1 MKTVWDES
9 TTQTAEMLDS
19 FNRTAQKPH
28 GPGGIIEGL
37 KRITIDVIGY
47 ITFGT
52 QQSWKEVDHTH
63 APEGFKTTFS
73 SSVLT
78 IVNNLFPV
86 VFLPAKLLTLP
97 FMPKAVRKIGTA
109 KIEFPLHL
117 RGKIIR
123 ERSSQ
128 SSTATL
134 VTSLV
139 KLAAQSHP
147 TNVSKSSTFL
157 SEEEIAGNLFAFT
170 VAGFDTTAN
179 TLVYALLA
187 LAIWPEWQEWVFEE
201 MGERDSDVSYEELFP
216 RLVRCRALMVCV
228 PKFE

>member
-9 TTQTAEMLDS
+9 TTQTAEMLES
-19 FNRTAQKPH
+19 FNRTAQKPYE
-28 GPGGIIEGL
+28 PSCIIGGL
-37 KRITIDVIGY
+37 KRVTIDMIGY
-47 ITFGT
+47 IISGT

-78 IVNNLFPV
+78 VVNNLFPV
-86 VFLPAKLLTLP
+86 VFLQAKLLTLP
-97 FMPKAVRKIGTA
+97 FMPNAVRKIGTA

-117 RGKIIR
+117 RGKIIQ
-123 ERSSQ
+123 ERSSP

-147 TNVSKSSTFL
+147 THVSKSR
-157 SEEEIAGNLFAFT
+157 
-170 VAGFDTTAN
+170 D
-179 TLVYALLA
+179 
-187 LAIWPEWQEWVFEE
+187 WQCRS
-201 MGERDSDVSYEELFP
+201 GDRERW
-216 RLVRCRALMVCV
+216 C
-228 PKFE
+228 